1 MSKSENKGTPSK
13 GKSFV
18 EKGTGT
24 DKENRLSAS
33 IQLHRALPGTPQNS
47 PSKSKGQKSGIVGNK
62 AGLKLKTTERTEG
75 MCLLSFFNKT

>member
-1 MSKSENKGTPSK
+1 MVKVTKIENKGTPAK
-13 GKSFV
+13 AKSFV

-33 IQLHRALPGTPQNS
+33 VQLRRALPGTPQNS
-47 PSKSKGQKSGIVGNK
+47 PSKSKGRKSGIAGNK

-75 MCLLSFFNKT
+75 IFFI